1 MIQIGIIKEEKVP
14 LDHRVPIT
22 PAQIAQIQRD
32 FPKVRIKIQSSSVR
46 CYPDEDYRKE
56 GIEIVT
62 SVKDCDIL
70 MGVKEVPIL
79 SLIADKTY
87 LFFSHTIKKQIYNRN
102 LLRAILEKNIRIID
116 YEALIN
122 EHGHRIVAFGRWAGI
137 VGAYNAIWT
146 YGKRYNLFT
155 IKRVHDCFDFEDLK
169 TEYSKVK
176 LPSIKIAITG
186 GGRVSK
192 GVMEVLLAMNIKMV
206 SPAAFIERVFDV
218 PVFCQLNTRD
228 YCKHKSGESFVRSS
242 FYSSPEDYK
251 GDFLKYAQVADV
263 LIAGAYWDPRAPV
276 LFEREDVLKNNFKI
290 RIIADITC
298 DIQGSIPST
307 LRSCT
312 IDEPIYDYNPSED
325 VVELPLT
332 DEANIT
338 VMAVDNLPCE
348 LSRDASES
356 FGDELINNVLP
367 YLIGED
373 TLGRIANATVAERG
387 RLSGKYDYLK
397 DYVEGK

>member
-1 MIQIGIIKEEKVP
+1 MIKIGIIKEEKVP
-14 LDHRVPIT
+14 VDHRVPIT
-22 PAQIAQIQRD
+22 PAQAAQIQRD
-32 FPKVRIKIQSSSVR
+32 FPKVQIKVQSSSVR
-46 CYPDEDYRKE
+46 CYPDDDYRNE
-56 GIEIVT
+56 GIEIVS

-70 MGVKEVPIL
+70 MGVKEVPIP
-79 SLIADKTY
+79 SLIEDKTY
-87 LFFSHTIKKQIYNRN
+87 LFFSHTIKKQAYNRN
-102 LLRAILEKNIRIID
+102 LLRAVLDKKIRLID

-146 YGKRYNLFT
+146 YGKRYSLFA
-155 IKRVHDCFDFEDLK
+155 IKRVHDCFDFADLK
-169 TEYSKVK
+169 SEYPKVK
-176 LPSIKIAITG
+176 LPSIKIVVTG

-192 GVMEVLLAMNIKMV
+192 GAMEVLLAMNIKMV

-228 YCKHKSGESFVRSS
+228 YCKHKEGESFIRSS
-242 FYSSPEDYK
+242 FYTSPEGYE

-263 LIAGAYWDPRAPV
+263 LIAGAYWDPSAPV

-307 LRSCT
+307 LRSST
-312 IDEPIYDYNPSED
+312 IDDPIYDYNPSED
-325 VVELPLT
+325 IVELPLT

-356 FGDELINNVLP
+356 FGDELINNVFP
-367 YLIGED
+367 YLVGED
-373 TLGRIANATVAERG
+373 ILGTIAKATVTEMRS
-387 RLSGKYDYLK
+387 LSDTYDSLK
-397 DYVEGK
+397 AYVEGK

>member
-14 LDHRVPIT
+14 VDHRVPIT
-22 PAQIAQIQRD
+22 PAQAAQIQKD
-32 FPKVRIKIQSSSVR
+32 FPKVRIRVQSSRVR
-46 CYPDEDYRKE
+46 CYSDNDYLKE
-56 GIEIVT
+56 GIEIVP

-70 MGVKEVPIL
+70 MGVKEVPRP

-87 LFFSHTIKKQIYNRN
+87 LFFSHTIKKQAYNRN
-102 LLRAILEKNIRIID
+102 LLRTVLEKNIRLID

-146 YGKRYNLFT
+146 YGKRYNLFN

-176 LPSIKIAITG
+176 LPSIKIAVTG

-192 GVMEVLLAMNIKMV
+192 GAMEVLLAMNIKMV
-206 SPAAFIERVFDV
+206 SPAAFMDRVFDV

-228 YCKHKSGESFVRSS
+228 YCKHKSGESFIRSS
-242 FYSSPEDYK
+242 FYTSPEEYE

-307 LRSCT
+307 LRSST
-312 IDEPIYDYNPSED
+312 IDDPIYDYNPSED

-332 DEANIT
+332 DEVNIT

-373 TLGRIANATVAERG
+373 TLGTIANATVAEKG
-387 RLSGKYDYLK
+387 RLSVKYDYLK

>member
-22 PAQIAQIQRD
+22 PAQTAQIQRD